1 MAKRKN
7 TAKRL
12 RPVVT
17 TKHRKEADNE
27 RQQKEDA
34 QKRPNKRD
42 GSLCSKDVCGAPGEK
57 KSIFYLMYTHNES
70 SRNFRGFPAGSARD
84 SRWISPRDSRRERKL
99 INWLSAFHLP

>member
-1 MAKRKN
+1 MIDMAKRKN
-7 TAKRL
+7 TAKRWL
-12 RPVVT
+12 PVVT
-17 TKHRKEADNE
+17 TKHGKEADNE

-70 SRNFRGFPAGSARD
+70 SRNFRGFPAG
-84 SRWISPRDSRRERKL
+84 PRGIPAGFPRGIPAGNES
-99 INWLSAFHLP
+99 